1 MSRRNRGDAH
11 SVSDVP
17 GDLCEKCNKSG
28 DSQWIQRDICDLWYH
43 YNCSGIPVDLPPQ
56 IVRVKLLLFKC
67 KNCLQKK
74 SIVVSSS
81 TMQQV
86 IKDALS
92 DRYVKYYSPE
102 VSPFNDFVV
111 VSRCDRLNGVH
122 GGVLFA
128 CRKDYSFNLLYSQ
141 IFSYFSCSIFIKVNY
156 TFFGLM
162 VVYNPPLS
170 SDYRVESSKL
180 KNADQNHRD

>member
-28 DSQWIQRDICDLWYH
+28 DSQWIQRDLCDLWYH

-74 SIVVSSS
+74 FIVVSSS

-92 DRYVKYYSPE
+92 ELHATIDGVVEEKVADIAP
-102 VSPFNDFVV
+102 VSDPSYAAVTATPVVPVIAVSAKVDNHWTRELKFDGSSESKGKFN
-111 VSRCDRLNGVH
+111 S
-122 GGVLFA
+122 
-128 CRKDYSFNLLYSQ
+128 
-141 IFSYFSCSIFIKVNY
+141 
-156 TFFGLM
+156 
-162 VVYNPPLS
+162 
-170 SDYRVESSKL
+170 
-180 KNADQNHRD
+180 